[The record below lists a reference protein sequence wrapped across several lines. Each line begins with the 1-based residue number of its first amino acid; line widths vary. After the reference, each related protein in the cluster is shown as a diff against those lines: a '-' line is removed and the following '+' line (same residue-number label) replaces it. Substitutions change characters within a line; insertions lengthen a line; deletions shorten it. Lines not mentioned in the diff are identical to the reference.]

1 MSIAAI
7 LHVLNHSK
15 ALQSHQTILVQ
26 LANFANDQGSAW
38 PSVATLMA
46 KTGYKRRWVETVLEE
61 LVRVGEIAREKAG
74 RSYRYRLPVYD
85 TKTNTCTCAVTAH
98 IDREPDGHAHLLPEH
113 AQLLPEYAQSSAANP
128 RCHKQNPAEPC
139 IEPYSEPGGVLTHEE
154 TKRRL
159 GRPQDVDPTYM
170 TDIRQILRQAGY

>member
-26 LANFANDQGSAW
+26 LANHANDQGSAW

-46 KTGYKRRWVETVLEE
+46 KTGYKRNWLEKVLDD
-61 LVRVGEIAREKAG
+61 LVHVGEIAREKAG

-85 TKTNTCTCAVTAH
+85 TKTKTCTCVLTDH
-98 IDREPDGHAHLLPEH
+98 IAENASEHGQLMPEH
-113 AQLLPEYAQSSAANP
+113 GHLVPEYGQSPAANP
-128 RCHKQNPAEPC
+128 KH
-139 IEPYSEPGGVLTHEE
+139 H
-154 TKRRL
+154 
-159 GRPQDVDPTYM
+159 
-170 TDIRQILRQAGY
+170 